1 MTKQKELKADTRSE
15 RSMSSE
21 VAAAAAKLN
30 DVAWRS
36 FPQFEET
43 FKDDGLIQICGKI
56 EKTCRQLDHIIQS
69 GSALEK
75 SRARS
80 AMRAYG
86 RTLELLRELEELRAK
101 AAQPARK

>member
-1 MTKQKELKADTRSE
+1 MTKQKELKTSTPSGRSIPP
-15 RSMSSE
+15 E

-43 FKDDGLIQICGKI
+43 FKDDGLKQICGKI
-56 EKTCRQLDHIIQS
+56 EKTCRELDHITQS

-101 AAQPARK
+101 AAQSAHK

>member
-1 MTKQKELKADTRSE
+1 MTKQKELKASTPSGRSIPP
-15 RSMSSE
+15 E

-43 FKDDGLIQICGKI
+43 FKADGLKQMCGKI
-56 EKTCRQLDHIIQS
+56 EKTCRHLDQIIQS
-69 GSALEK
+69 GSARDK

-80 AMRAYG
+80 VMRAYG

-101 AAQPARK
+101 AAHSARK